1 MVNIQQKK
9 LKNKLIAYLFILDVE
24 FNYCSDNSDAE
35 LSPNK
40 HLANNNNLK
49 KKPAPKPPSSAS
61 QSPLPAESP
70 TGSLNEKSSSISNIM
85 STSSKMVRNK
95 INSLNFKSNQ
105 NRTKPEH
112 VKNIFASENNK
123 RVESPTS
130 INVSTGNSMTY
141 LRHSPETL
149 IPGGQGKIR
158 PKSVCER
165 PCVAPPCVPPRPSLT
180 PKMDKNNQD
189 YQSFQDNVPPIQ
201 EHFGQTGFADLNHID
216 SESED
221 NSREVSF
228 EEKDNLIYR
237 MDELKVETNFKD
249 IDKKDNNKESSP
261 PKLTITNDISTDKSE
276 NGTEFVQRSS
286 SSSSILLKQP
296 KKPPRAHS
304 FNHSSNEFC
313 SSSNTSLSSD
323 QRSLNVNEE
332 ITYDNNNRHQ
342 RSESLPI
349 NDGGND
355 DSNDIERSMPKT
367 NSSKH
372 EKQSTSTSQ
381 SQQIFNHTYL

>member
-1 MVNIQQKK
+1 MSINELNVYFVF
-9 LKNKLIAYLFILDVE
+9 LEVE
-24 FNYCSDNSDAE
+24 FNSYSDNSDAE

-40 HLANNNNLK
+40 HSANNNNNNLK
-49 KKPAPKPPSSAS
+49 KKPAPKPPSSTS
-61 QSPLPAESP
+61 HSPLPAESP

-105 NRTKPEH
+105 NRSKPEH

-123 RVESPTS
+123 RVDSPTS
-130 INVSTGNSMTY
+130 INISVGNSTAY
-141 LRHSPETL
+141 LRRSPESL
-149 IPGGQGKIR
+149 IPGGQGKVR

-180 PKMDKNNQD
+180 PKMDKNIQD
-189 YQSFQDNVPPIQ
+189 QSFQNNVPPIQ

-228 EEKDNLIYR
+228 DDKDNLICSI
-237 MDELKVETNFKD
+237 DELKIETSFN
-249 IDKKDNNKESSP
+249 DNKKESPP
-261 PKLTITNDISTDKSE
+261 PKLTITNDIVTNNDE
-276 NGTEFVQRSS
+276 NGTEYVQRSS
-286 SSSSILLKQP
+286 SSSSILSKQP

-304 FNHSSNEFC
+304 FNHSSNEL
-313 SSSNTSLSSD
+313 SSSSTVSSSSD

-332 ITYDNNNRHQ
+332 TAHDHNNKHHQ

-355 DSNDIERSMPKT
+355 DSNDNTIETSMPKT
-367 NSSKH
+367 DSLKP
-372 EKQSTSTSQ
+372 EKQTTTQ